1 MKFFLL
7 YLEFYAL
14 VQFLVM
20 YMFKKTVIGLS
31 WLIISTQSA
40 FADLPLTVED
50 LIADKNRF
58 KLETSLNYVNQNS
71 SNLTSQGSNLVDLGN
86 GRFVSIPNSITQG
99 KTNTDT
105 LIGTIGL
112 RYGVSDSLE
121 IGIKTNGIYNQQRTD
136 VSGKTDNQSDARLK
150 DLVLTTQY
158 QLTKDNKK
166 IPDSLLFAEVSAYDK
181 TQGFKPKNISSALVG
196 GTVYTVN
203 DPIVLSLTGSYLY
216 NSKRDYENLQDF
228 NKTVDVGDVVALDGQ
243 IGFAVNP
250 DITLTTGV
258 GWQLQQED
266 KLNSVKVGANHTQT
280 NLSLGLAYALTER
293 SNLTANIR
301 TNISGDGGSMLSVS
315 LSTKLGK
322 LPPPLSEKYRQK
334 QLANY

>member
-1 MKFFLL
+1 MIKKLPIFLL
-7 YLEFYAL
+7 L
-14 VQFLVM
+14 FL
-20 YMFKKTVIGLS
+20 
-31 WLIISTQSA
+31 TQLTK
-40 FADLPLTVED
+40 ADLPLTVED

-71 SNLTSQGSNLVDLGN
+71 TNLTSQGSSSIDLGN
-86 GRFVSIPNSITQG
+86 GRFVSVPNPITQD

-121 IGIKTNGIYNQQRTD
+121 VGIKTNGIYNQQRIN
-136 VSGKTDNQSDARLK
+136 VAGKTDTQSDTRLK

-181 TQGFKPKNISSALVG
+181 TQGFKSKNFASALVG

-216 NSKRDYENLQDF
+216 NQKRDFDNTEVLSQS
-228 NKTVDVGDVVALDGQ
+228 VDLGNTFALNGMV
-243 IGFAVNP
+243 GFAVNP
-250 DITLTTGV
+250 DITLTAGV
-258 GWQLQQED
+258 GWQLQQAD
-266 KLNSVKVGANHTQT
+266 KINAVKTNANHTQT
-280 NLSLGLAYALTER
+280 NLNLGMAYALTER

-301 TNISGDGGSMLSVS
+301 TNVSGDSGSTLSVG

-334 QLANY
+334 QLNKN

>member
-1 MKFFLL
+1 MISKFSRMIKKLPVFLL
-7 YLEFYAL
+7 L
-14 VQFLVM
+14 FL
-20 YMFKKTVIGLS
+20 
-31 WLIISTQSA
+31 TQLTK
-40 FADLPLTVED
+40 ADLPLTVED

-86 GRFVSIPNSITQG
+86 GRYVSIPNSITQG

-121 IGIKTNGIYNQQRTD
+121 VGIKTNSIYNQQRID
-136 VSGKTDNQSDARLK
+136 VVGKTDTQSDTRLK
-150 DLVLTTQY
+150 DLVLATQY
-158 QLTKDNKK
+158 QLTKDSKK

-181 TQGFKPKNISSALVG
+181 TQGFKSKSLSSALVG
-196 GTVYTVN
+196 GTIYTVN

-216 NSKRDYENLQDF
+216 NSKRNNDSLQDF
-228 NKTVDVGDVVALDGQ
+228 NKTVEVGDVFALDSL

-258 GWQLQQED
+258 GWQLQQAD
-266 KLNSVKVGANHTQT
+266 KLNSVRVGSNHTQT
-280 NLSLGLAYALTER
+280 NLSLGMAYALTER
-293 SNLTANIR
+293 SNLTANVR
-301 TNISGDGGSMLSVS
+301 TNISGDGGSTLSVG

-322 LPPPLSEKYRQK
+322 LPPPLSEKYKQK
-334 QLANY
+334 QLSQ